1 MLRFPSIKPVLAIVF
16 GAITTSIHSL
26 NAFAVALSSPSANF
40 SVPTF
45 ASEVADVLNILI
57 QSLYNSLLF
66 VIASTMLWFFKGL
79 KSHQSQSQSQ
89 SQSFDDLDAV
99 ANCSTTDVDS
109 GNPAPAPP
117 ILLKEP
123 VFTTP
128 NLPQASVQGTVFSR
142 PNAAVFRA
150 PVSSEAS
157 LLPTPPQD
165 SAKGLVFSRP
175 KEAATTAS
183 ASPPV
188 PYAFGQVV
196 FTRPE
201 EGTKRIAVS
210 SEAPAA
216 PTCNTFG
223 KEVVFTRPAPSISD
237 SSSCPP
243 TPTDND
249 IDTTVHVVEG
259 AEAPLPEDDTIK
271 KEILP
276 VTEKLLL
283 VRPKE
288 RAWPMLMPVNGR
300 TKTSDFPVKFLMID
314 AKLGQGT
321 FGSVFRT
328 VDLRTSTMYA
338 VKAIEKDNEERE
350 PGYQRRCVL
359 REIYHQADMAMHES
373 YFAQVHGA
381 METATHY
388 LIVQSFYKCGD
399 LSRWLRRRK
408 RFSVGRT
415 VVYVAQIVHMIDLMQ
430 QNGILHRDIKPAN
443 ILVDKDGYLHMTDF
457 GLSHQYGFIDRRR
470 GLYSYPQ
477 YEISKPAGTPEYAP
491 PEMSLGQ
498 TYNLWVD
505 FYSLGIITYELLTG
519 KLPKR
524 EVLTRRKDR
533 VDAFEHPDFSEIPPN
548 HEQYLS
554 NDALDF
560 IQSLVYDPRSP
571 YRTMTI
577 SGIKAHPF
585 LRNAPWFEIENN
597 QIFNLKAKS
606 V

>member
-1 MLRFPSIKPVLAIVF
+1 MLRFPSVKPVLAIVF

-26 NAFAVALSSPSANF
+26 NAVAVALSSPSANF

-117 ILLKEP
+117 IPLKEP

-128 NLPQASVQGTVFSR
+128 ALPQASVQGTVFSR
-142 PNAAVFRA
+142 PEAAVFRSQI
-150 PVSSEAS
+150 SSEAS

-165 SAKGLVFSRP
+165 SVKGLVFSRP
-175 KEAATTAS
+175 KEAAATAS
-183 ASPPV
+183 ASLQV
-188 PYAFGQVV
+188 PSAFGQVV
-196 FTRPE
+196 FTRPNE
-201 EGTKRIAVS
+201 TTKRIAVP

-249 IDTTVHVVEG
+249 IDTTVRVVES
-259 AEAPLPEDDTIK
+259 AEAPLLEDDTIK

-338 VKAIEKDNEERE
+338 VKAIEKDSEERE

-359 REIYHQADMAMHES
+359 REIYHQADMSMHDS

-388 LIVQSFYKCGD
+388 LIVQ
-399 LSRWLRRRK
+399 
-408 RFSVGRT
+408 
-415 VVYVAQIVHMIDLMQ
+415 VHMIDLMQ

-477 YEISKPAGTPEYAP
+477 YKLWKPAGTPEYAP

-524 EVLTRRKDR
+524 EVLSRRKDR
-533 VDAFEHPDFSEIPPN
+533 VEAFEHPDFSEIPPN
-548 HEQYLS
+548 HKQYLS

-597 QIFNLKAKS
+597 QIFKLKAKS